1 MINKQNFTGNYIS
14 CLVYFPFICLKKANI
29 LSHKSQTLFEV
40 FPVWVGKQES
50 TSKQKKTYTFLQ
62 NQMSALL
69 YTKRL
74 VSQAKKKFAVIL
86 SLCLMFLGCSSN

>member
-40 FPVWVGKQES
+40 FPVLVGKQES
-50 TSKQKKTYTFLQ
+50 TSKQKKTYTFFGES
-62 NQMSALL
+62 NVCFAL
-69 YTKRL
+69 YEEI
-74 VSQAKKKFAVIL
+74 S
-86 SLCLMFLGCSSN
+86 